1 MNVGTK
7 PDLVDKG
14 HDPGAELVD
23 LVDEINRV
31 VGQAT
36 RREVRRHNLLHR
48 GVGIICFNSK
58 GQVYV
63 HRRTSTKDVF
73 PDLYDMFVGGVVS
86 SGESYEAAARR
97 EIAEELGIEGPNP
110 EFLFAHLYIGDRNR
124 SWIYVYQ
131 VVWDGS
137 IRHQPEEVVWGS
149 WVNADRI
156 HSMVREVGF
165 VPDGEEIFLHLMD
178 WTRQGGGKSRLAE
191 GT

>member
-1 MNVGTK
+1 MNSAAK
-7 PDLVDKG
+7 PALAATG

-31 VGQAT
+31 VGKAT

-73 PDLYDMFVGGVVS
+73 PDLYDMLVGGVVS

-97 EIAEELGIEGPNP
+97 EIAEELGIEGPIP
-110 EFLFAHLYIGDRNR
+110 EFLFAHLYLGDRNR

-131 VVWDGS
+131 VVWDGP
-137 IRHQPEEVVWGS
+137 IRHQPEEVVSGS

-156 HSMVREVGF
+156 PGMVKEVGF
-165 VPDGEEIFLHLMD
+165 VPDGEEIFRHLLD
-178 WTRQGGGKSRLAE
+178 WSRQATAKSLLAA
-191 GT
+191 GA